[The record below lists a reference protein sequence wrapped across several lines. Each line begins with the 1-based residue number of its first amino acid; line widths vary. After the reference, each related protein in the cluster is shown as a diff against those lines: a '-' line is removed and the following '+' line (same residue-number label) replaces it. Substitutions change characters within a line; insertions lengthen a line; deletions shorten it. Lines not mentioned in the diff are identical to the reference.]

1 MVALLPGYIEL
12 GGGSRRPGN
21 DSPDQ
26 PDTECHA
33 FVAKRWQMLGV
44 EALQPVR
51 DPAPLLGS
59 RGTGVTVN
67 FAPTI
72 QVSGGAT
79 TADQIRTVLREQ
91 EAQFEAKIPPAVSGD
106 GAAGKEVVF

>member
-1 MVALLPGYIEL
+1 MIVPINRTQNAMRLWQSAG
-12 GGGSRRPGN
+12 
-21 DSPDQ
+21 
-26 PDTECHA
+26 
-33 FVAKRWQMLGV
+33 QMLGG

-59 RGTGVTVN
+59 RGTGVTVH

-91 EAQFEAKIPPAVSGD
+91 EAQFEAKFRRLYQEMVQRERRLSFD
-106 GAAGKEVVF
+106 